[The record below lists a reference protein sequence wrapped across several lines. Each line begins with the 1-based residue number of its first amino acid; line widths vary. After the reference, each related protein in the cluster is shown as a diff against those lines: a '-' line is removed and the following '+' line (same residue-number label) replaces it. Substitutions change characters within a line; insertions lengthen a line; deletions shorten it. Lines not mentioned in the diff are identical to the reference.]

1 VQNHRSL
8 PHRCSFAASWPLSL
22 GAAYREKV
30 VTINR
35 RRFML
40 NSLGSVI
47 AAPSLL
53 SILMNLDAAH
63 NASPSTARPRGS
75 GRYGAWIEDE
85 FALPAYR

>member
-1 VQNHRSL
+1 
-8 PHRCSFAASWPLSL
+8 
-22 GAAYREKV
+22 
-30 VTINR
+30 
-35 RRFML
+35 ML

-53 SILMNLDAAH
+53 SILMNPDAAH
-63 NASPSTARPRGS
+63 AASPSTARPRGS